1 MSYGLPHTTEVNRAL
16 PKKTLYTKFGLKAA
30 ARDRFDADISRL
42 IISHEISLQ
51 SVPALGPGD
60 ISTIYV
66 LSVLLKRKDFDKKN
80 IEQLTKLIPQ
90 HMVIAL
96 QFEQETM
103 LAIFNDRLFFAD
115 WQPTDAVT
123 IPLDGLSV
131 DAVWQ
136 SLVTTIGDI
145 TIDDGKTLS
154 EQIVVNEQ
162 QTKLRKQIA
171 FLENK
176 LRKEIQFTEQ
186 RRLYSE
192 IKRLKSQLT

>member
-42 IISHEISLQ
+42 VISHEISPQ
-51 SVPALGPGD
+51 SVPALAAGD

-90 HMVIAL
+90 YMVITL

-103 LAIFNDRLFFAD
+103 LGIFNERLFFSE
-115 WQPTDAVT
+115 WQLTESVT
-123 IPLDGLSV
+123 IPLDGLTL
-131 DAVWQ
+131 DAIWQ
-136 SLVTTIGDI
+136 SLVTAIGCF
-145 TIDDGKTLS
+145 TIDEGKTLS
-154 EQIVVNEQ
+154 QQIVVNEQ
-162 QTKLRKQIA
+162 QNKLHKQIA

-176 LRKEIQFTEQ
+176 LKKEKQFTEQ
-186 RRLYSE
+186 RRLFSE
-192 IKRLKSQLT
+192 IKWLKSQLT

>member
-16 PKKTLYTKFGLKAA
+16 PKKAIYTKFVMKTAV
-30 ARDRFDADISRL
+30 RDRFDADISRL
-42 IISHEISLQ
+42 VISHEISPQ
-51 SVPALGPGD
+51 SVPALSAGE

-66 LSVLLKRKDFDKKN
+66 LSVLLKRRDFDKKN

-96 QFEQETM
+96 QFEHETM

-115 WQPTDAVT
+115 WQPTDAVI
-123 IPLDGLSV
+123 IPLDGLSL
-131 DAVWQ
+131 DTVWL

-145 TIDDGKTLS
+145 TIDEGNTLS

-162 QTKLRKQIA
+162 QIKLRKQID

-176 LRKEIQFTEQ
+176 LRNERQFTEQ

-192 IKRLKSQLT
+192 IKRLKKQLT

>member
-30 ARDRFDADISRL
+30 ARDHFDADVSRL
-42 IISHEISLQ
+42 VVSHEISPQ
-51 SVPALGPGD
+51 SVPALAAGE

-123 IPLDGLSV
+123 IPLDGLSL
-131 DAVWQ
+131 DAVWLSQ
-136 SLVTTIGDI
+136 VTAIGGF
-145 TIDDGKTLS
+145 TIDEGKTLS
-154 EQIVVNEQ
+154 QQIVVNEQ
-162 QTKLRKQIA
+162 QSKLHKQIA
-171 FLENK
+171 FLEDK
-176 LRKEIQFTEQ
+176 LKKEKQFTEQ